1 MENNLKY
8 SIIYAV
14 IRPEIAEKLSLGILT
29 IEDEKVNVR
38 YSQKKLDVLKMLYTP
53 KEYEAVSRMVRQDLR
68 GLTPQTLTYL
78 TRYSN
83 NLSAFSQIQNID
95 NTQSNI
101 NSDWLY
107 RNYVYNS

>member
-38 YSQKKLDVLKMLYTP
+38 YSQKKLDVLKML
-53 KEYEAVSRMVRQDLR
+53 
-68 GLTPQTLTYL
+68 
-78 TRYSN
+78 
-83 NLSAFSQIQNID
+83 
-95 NTQSNI
+95 
-101 NSDWLY
+101 
-107 RNYVYNS
+107 